1 MNTPAVS
8 HSPAVRDTRF
18 IEGQSFWPAY
28 HLRIARKILSEFCH
42 ERYIL
47 PVEVAPGEYVIHSGD
62 RRTEYHFRAEILS
75 LDSWAIDEWSMRR
88 VRDGEQLPVDAL
100 ELIVDLGDFLGIPR
114 ETLPEY
120 LEEFTNTLVISAG
133 RHDSR
138 RITAAELAVS
148 DFQTIEATM
157 TEGHPC
163 IVANAGRL
171 GFSVDDIARY
181 APEQGNRFPLTWVAV
196 LRANSE
202 FAAVTGVDY
211 DSLVRAELGEQTLA
225 RFDAVLTGRG
235 LEPAEYYYMPVH
247 PWQWA
252 QKVARIYALDIAEGK
267 IVEVGAGPDLYQP
280 QQSIRTLFNTTHP
293 ERRYVKMALSI
304 VNMGFTRGM
313 SADYMRTTPLIN
325 DYIRNRV
332 GGDEYLASIG
342 FEMIYETA
350 AIGYRNTALDA
361 LTRPGSEYR
370 KLLSALWRESP
381 VPLAEPHEQLTT
393 MAALLHID
401 HRGAPLVAEFI
412 RVSGVPAEQWLA
424 RYLRCYL
431 HPIIYLLYKYEFKF
445 SPHGENLILVLDSG
459 VPVRA
464 ILKDI
469 GEEVTI
475 FCDPEEVPENCRR
488 AVSREPDEIRNM
500 GVLSDVFDD
509 YLRHL
514 AAILHSA
521 GLVTDETFWSVVAE
535 SVVEFQD
542 RHPDLDERFRRWD
555 LFAPTFKAIHMN
567 RLQLT
572 NNRRMVNLG
581 DSYATL
587 IDSDHELVNP
597 IAVFRP
603 AADRAARRAEVSVS

>member
-1 MNTPAVS
+1 MSPDAVS
-8 HSPAVRDTRF
+8 NPNPIA
-18 IEGQSFWPAY
+18 GQSYWPVY
-28 HLRIARKILSEFCH
+28 HRRIARKILAEFCH

-47 PVEVAPGEYVIHSGD
+47 PVEIAPGQYVVHSGD
-62 RRTEYHFRAEILS
+62 RRSEYHFRAEILS
-75 LDSWAIDEWSMRR
+75 LDSWNIDEASLRR
-88 VRDGEQLPVDAL
+88 VREGEELAVDAL
-100 ELIVDLGDFLGIPR
+100 EMIVDLADFLGIAR
-114 ETLPEY
+114 EALPEY

-133 RHDSR
+133 RHDAR
-138 RITAAELAVS
+138 RIPAAELAVS

-171 GFSVDDIARY
+171 GFSIDDIARF
-181 APEQGNRFPLTWVAV
+181 APEQGNRFRLTWVAV
-196 LRANSE
+196 LRANSD
-202 FAAVTGVDY
+202 FASVTGVDY
-211 DSLVRAELGEQTLA
+211 DSLVCAELGADTLA
-225 RFDAVLTGRG
+225 RFDAVLIERD
-235 LEPAEYYYMPVH
+235 LDPADYYYMPVH

-252 QKVARIYALDIAEGK
+252 QKVARVYALDIAEGK
-267 IVEVGAGPDLYQP
+267 IVEVGEAPDLYQP
-280 QQSIRTLFNTTHP
+280 QQSIRTLFNVTRP
-293 ERRYVKMALSI
+293 ERQYVKMALSI

-325 DYIRNRV
+325 DYIRGRV
-332 GGDEYLASIG
+332 DGDEYLRSIG
-342 FEMIYETA
+342 FRMIYETA
-350 AIGYRNTALDA
+350 AIGYRNTTLDA
-361 LTRPGSEYR
+361 LTKPGSEYR
-370 KLLSALWRESP
+370 KLLSALWRQSP
-381 VPLAEPHEQLTT
+381 VPLAQPHEQLTT
-393 MAALLHID
+393 MAALLHVD
-401 HRGAPLVAEFI
+401 HEGAPLVAEFI
-412 RVSGVPAEQWLA
+412 RVSGLPAEEWLA
-424 RYLRCYL
+424 RYLRAYL

-469 GEEVTI
+469 GEEVNI
-475 FCDPEEVPENCRR
+475 FCDPADVPQNCRR
-488 AVSREPDEIRNM
+488 AVSQESDEIRNM

-521 GLVTDETFWSVVAE
+521 GLVSDETFWAVVAE

-542 RHPDLDERFRRWD
+542 LHPDLDERFRRWD

-587 IDSDHELVNP
+587 VDSDHELVNP
-597 IAVFRP
+597 IAVHRP